1 MANCCKEHM
10 RAYHAVLSTNPD
22 RSTARIVG
30 PCEADGWF
38 PMLTCICFPL
48 FSFFQKLFPSPVFL
62 SLSLSSPFNWATRYT
77 IKIIFF

>member
-38 PMLTCICFPL
+38 PMLTCICFPSFL
-48 FSFFQKLFPSPVFL
+48 FSKSFFLPPFF
-62 SLSLSSPFNWATRYT
+62 SLSLSSPFNLGNPIHY
-77 IKIIFF
+77 